1 MADRIN
7 SVNSLLKKEISN
19 LIHRQVKDPRIN
31 DFVSIIDIKTSR
43 NLQNSTVFIS
53 VIGDNKTQKN
63 ALKGLRSASGFIQ
76 NQLRKNLALKYVPS
90 IQFKLDQSLDQ
101 AEKIMDLLDSIDLPR
116 NEARE

>member
-1 MADRIN
+1 MSDRIN
-7 SVNSLLKKEISN
+7 SVNSLLKKEISD

-43 NLQNSTVFIS
+43 NLQNSTVYFS
-53 VIGDNKTQKN
+53 VIGDEKAQKN

-76 NQLRKNLALKYVPS
+76 NQLRKNLNLKYIPS

-101 AEKIMDLLDSIDLPR
+101 AEKIMTLLDSIDLS
-116 NEARE
+116 NHETT